1 MAQRL
6 DRRLTRAFKLAAT
19 PIQEVAKETAVNSFE
34 QAKAARITSNTV
46 CGLPKEPKSIDD
58 DDATSSK
65 EVSMSQEACQ
75 APAL

>member
-1 MAQRL
+1 MVAL
-6 DRRLTRAFKLAAT
+6 EAIDHIHTLRRLAQAEEREPKLIAA
-19 PIQEVAKETAVNSFE
+19 FE

-58 DDATSSK
+58 DDATSSSK